1 MFLPK
6 QPAVAACSGSSA
18 LELVF
23 ASVSELRRRRSSD
36 ASSADAWPKSAC
48 CVKTRIRVPRD
59 RPAFLLPANL
69 GLFGFLFRS
78 RSRCRSST
86 SSRRLALLTFFFTS
100 ANKSRCMCE
109 SRATISRNTFAPSS
123 VLPDV
128 FLECSFLM
136 LALTPSQSTLS
147 RKSNLC
153 SSSLNSS
160 FSRQMLHLHLVLED
174 DIKDKGRP
182 DLAWREQI
190 LFEHIINSAL

>member
-6 QPAVAACSGSSA
+6 QPAVAACSESSA
-18 LELVF
+18 LEL

-59 RPAFLLPANL
+59 RPPFLLPANL
-69 GLFGFLFRS
+69 GLGRLFRS

-136 LALTPSQSTLS
+136 LALIPSQSTLS

-182 DLAWREQI
+182 DLAWREQV
-190 LFEHIINSAL
+190 LFQHIIDSAL